1 MMCVQNKET
10 FKRVLLRSGMVVCL
24 FLTGCAERTT
34 DYFYRGGAYYHK
46 AEYDAAIFYFSKAI
60 EINPK
65 DAKAYNNRGIAYY
78 NKGEYDRAISD
89 YTKAIE
95 INPGYAMAYINRGVS
110 YNNKGEYERAIS
122 DYTKAIEINPRYA
135 ATYNDVAWLLATCPD
150 GKYRDGRKAVENATR
165 ACELSQWAVP
175 ALLDTLAA
183 AYAEVGEFKQAVKWQ
198 SKAIEL
204 TADENDKAAMQ
215 SHLKLYKAGKP
226 YREEKDK
233 LR

>member
-1 MMCVQNKET
+1 MQICLAAFLRWFARRQGDCRKESLVMMCVQNKET

-24 FLTGCAERTT
+24 FLTGCAERTA

-46 AEYDAAIFYFSKAI
+46 AEYDGAIFYFSKAI

-65 DAKAYNNRGIAYY
+65 DAKAYNG
-78 NKGEYDRAISD
+78 
-89 YTKAIE
+89 
-95 INPGYAMAYINRGVS
+95 
-110 YNNKGEYERAIS
+110 
-122 DYTKAIEINPRYA
+122 
-135 ATYNDVAWLLATCPD
+135 VAWLLATCPD

-204 TADENDKAAMQ
+204 TATENDKAAMQ
-215 SHLKLYKAGKP
+215 SRLKLYKAGKP